1 MSLQWTFIAAFLY
14 GEIAVV
20 FLLIT
25 PFISARWWNSLFKSR
40 FLVAF
45 TAQANLYFT
54 VMIAVLVLFFLDS
67 IREMMK
73 YSMLKE
79 HELEHSHLN
88 AEMQHSM
95 KMFRAQRNFYIAGFA
110 LFLWLVIRRLV
121 TLISYQASLMANSEA
136 SLKQATSAS
145 QAAREAMN
153 TQRGESSNKDN
164 QLKEI
169 QKQLEE
175 SKKEATKALK
185 DRDAMKS
192 QSENLALQ
200 YDQLCEEHSK
210 CSGPSAPS
218 KDD

>member
-14 GEIAVV
+14 GEIAIV

-25 PFISARWWNSLFKSR
+25 PFISAKWWNRLFKSR
-40 FLVAF
+40 FLLAF

-54 VMIAVLVLFFLDS
+54 VMISVLILFFLDS

-73 YSMLKE
+73 YGNLRE
-79 HELEHSHLN
+79 HEIDHAHLD

-121 TLISYQASLMANSEA
+121 TLISCQANLMANSEA
-136 SLKQATSAS
+136 SMKQAQSAS
-145 QAAREAMN
+145 KAAEQILAGQTSDGAN
-153 TQRGESSNKDN
+153 NDN
-164 QLKEI
+164 QVKELKANI
-169 QKQLEE
+169 TDMKKQLE
-175 SKKEATKALK
+175 KANK

-192 QSENLALQ
+192 QSENLAKQ
-200 YDQLCEEHSK
+200 YDELCDQHSK
-210 CSGPSAPS
+210 CATPSAPS

>member
-25 PFISARWWNSLFKSR
+25 PFISARMWNGLFKSR
-40 FLVAF
+40 FLKAF
-45 TAQANLYFT
+45 AAQSNLYFT

-73 YSMLKE
+73 YSHLRE
-79 HELEHSHLN
+79 HEVEHAHLD

-121 TLISYQASLMANSEA
+121 TLISYQANLQASNEA
-136 SLKQATSAS
+136 TLKQAQNASA
-145 QAAREAMN
+145 AASAALEGRAADGAN
-153 TQRGESSNKDN
+153 TDN
-164 QLKEI
+164 AVKEMKEQLKEVA
-169 QKQLEE
+169 
-175 SKKEATKALK
+175 KELVKAIK

-192 QSENLALQ
+192 QSENLAKQ
-200 YDQLCEEHSK
+200 YDELCEEHARCARAAGSK
-210 CSGPSAPS
+210 A
-218 KDD
+218 D

>member
-14 GEIAVV
+14 GEIAIV

-25 PFISARWWNSLFKSR
+25 PFISAKWWNKLFKSR
-40 FLVAF
+40 FLQAF

-67 IREMMK
+67 VREMMK
-73 YSMLKE
+73 YSNLRE
-79 HELEHSHLN
+79 HEMEHAHLD

-136 SLKQATSAS
+136 SMKQAESAS
-145 QAAREAMN
+145 KAAKQMMDGQTSGSTNNDNEVK
-153 TQRGESSNKDN
+153 ELKD
-164 QLKEI
+164 KVSDMK
-169 QKQLEE
+169 KQVD
-175 SKKEATKALK
+175 KATK
-185 DRDAMKS
+185 DRDAMKA
-192 QSENLALQ
+192 QSENLAKQ
-200 YDQLCEEHSK
+200 YDELCNEHAK
-210 CSGPSAPS
+210 CVTPSVPS
-218 KDD
+218 KHD